1 MRVLFTTLAH
11 RTHFYP
17 LVPLAWALRGAGHE
31 VRVASEPALID
42 DITRTGL
49 TAVPL
54 DEPEWSVKDPS
65 DLALLKQFHEDGFA
79 YLRDFDFSGGGRGR
93 WTWEDLLGL
102 QNIGVPS
109 HDSVMN
115 NDLMIDKLV
124 AFARNWQPDLVI
136 WETYTIAGAITARA
150 VGAAHA
156 RFVTGPDVVMRAR
169 KEFLRQKE
177 LQHPEHQE
185 DPTAEWLGWTLER
198 VGAEGEFTEDM
209 VTGQWT
215 IDSASASTRL
225 DLGLHTVRVRYVPYN
240 GPAVVPDW
248 LRLPAKRPRVCLTFG
263 VSEWIAEW
271 LDGEVITDLL
281 LAMSDLDIEVVA
293 TVTGKQIEQVTEVPA
308 NARLVEFVPL
318 NDLMPTCAAVVHHGG
333 IGTKAGAELHGVPQ
347 IILTFGMDTAV
358 VGARIEES
366 GAGLAMPIEELTGAA
381 LREKVSRVVTEPS
394 FASAAGRLRDEVL
407 AQPTPNA
414 AVPLIEQLT
423 AEHRGR
429 G

>member
-1 MRVLFTTLAH
+1 
-11 RTHFYP
+11 
-17 LVPLAWALRGAGHE
+17 
-31 VRVASEPALID
+31 
-42 DITRTGL
+42 
-49 TAVPL
+49 
-54 DEPEWSVKDPS
+54 
-65 DLALLKQFHEDGFA
+65 
-79 YLRDFDFSGGGRGR
+79 
-93 WTWEDLLGL
+93 
-102 QNIGVPS
+102 
-109 HDSVMN
+109 
-115 NDLMIDKLV
+115 
-124 AFARNWQPDLVI
+124 
-136 WETYTIAGAITARA
+136 
-150 VGAAHA
+150 
-156 RFVTGPDVVMRAR
+156 MRAR

-198 VGAEGEFTEDM
+198 VGAGGGFTEDL

-225 DLGLHTVRVRYVPYN
+225 DLGLHTVRVRYVPYD

-248 LRLPAKRPRVCLTFG
+248 LRLPAPRPRVCLTFG

-271 LDGEVITDLL
+271 LTGEVITDLL

-293 TVTGKQIEQVTEVPA
+293 TLTGKQIEQVTEVPA

-318 NDLMPTCAAVVHHGG
+318 NDLVPTCAAVVHHGG
-333 IGTKAGAELHGVPQ
+333 IGTKASAELHGVPQ
-347 IILTFGMDTAV
+347 IILAFGMDTAV

-394 FASAAGRLRDEVL
+394 FASAARRLRDEVL